1 VGFLRARLPDG
12 CHAHTSRRL
21 GQSTEWYHRL
31 GWACACRGGSGHAHA
46 RRRREL
52 REPADFRRVWAWH
65 PKNRTTPHGTQEFNP
80 GKVLLP
86 ASAGNPALCRK
97 QRDNDEPALREMQ
110 RAKSIN
116 ESLSTSKSISHVKL
130 SNVRPLDNSAILHI
144 DLSLNSVLA
153 WFLNQ
158 RLVFDAN
165 AEVRAKRQLTSG
177 GLRCLSSQPNEIKSI
192 SNSGDS
198 A

>member
-1 VGFLRARLPDG
+1 
-12 CHAHTSRRL
+12 
-21 GQSTEWYHRL
+21 
-31 GWACACRGGSGHAHA
+31 
-46 RRRREL
+46 
-52 REPADFRRVWAWH
+52 
-65 PKNRTTPHGTQEFNP
+65 
-80 GKVLLP
+80 
-86 ASAGNPALCRK
+86 
-97 QRDNDEPALREMQ
+97 
-110 RAKSIN
+110 
-116 ESLSTSKSISHVKL
+116 
-130 SNVRPLDNSAILHI
+130 
-144 DLSLNSVLA
+144 LSLNSVLA